1 MDAPAT
7 VEVMRNENGDVI
19 DKATGEIIKPAEK
32 VSRAKD
38 DADAK
43 SAGQG
48 KKPNPL
54 ADAL

>member
-7 VEVMRNENGDVI
+7 VEVIRNENGDVI
-19 DKATGEIIKPAEK
+19 DKATGEIIK
-32 VSRAKD
+32 SAKKIRSAND
-38 DADAK
+38 DTDAK
-43 SAGQG
+43 SAHQG